1 MIKVDNK
8 TFNAISFYVANT
20 TMKNVSR
27 ETLFITIK
35 DSTYEEINSTFV
47 DGIEIIK
54 IDNQPLLSSKE
65 TSYGTYSVAGE
76 IRDNRNG
83 TFTVL
88 MGKKTALEIA
98 QERVLAL
105 ENENAELLFQNLT
118 GEEFTK

>member
-1 MIKVDNK
+1 MIKVNDK
-8 TFNAISFYVANT
+8 TFNEISFHVTNT
-20 TMKNVSR
+20 TMKNISR

-35 DSTYEEINSTFV
+35 GSTYEEINSTFV

-54 IDNQPLLSSKE
+54 IDNQLFSSSKE
-65 TSYGTYSVAGE
+65 TSYSAYSVAGE

-118 GEEFTK
+118 GEEFSE